1 MKNLKKWGIAT
12 KNLNFKE
19 YMNFPFIISPNIGCP
34 EILIENNEEK
44 SLEKHPKFE
53 FKLNLV
59 AKQDVNI
66 TQIKDS
72 FKNQLFVVPLY
83 EHDPQT
89 RKLIRG
95 YPIPIQLSEIKQ
107 NPSLCLGKEC
117 LQDLYQ
123 LKDDRPSFLL
133 RHNFFGINRQMFSAV
148 GTFQIHQDQK
158 NTDFLQNHPFLMFD
172 IFQTFTRQETKKEEP
187 IYRICYHSLVIR
199 KKSWENL
206 RFIQVSDLHVGKR
219 YDEFLD
225 ILSHQKLKINFDKLP
240 PLIKKLE
247 LKSRFKNPN
256 NKLRQFILWANYRA
270 GLDKLDIIFMTG
282 DIIDY
287 YLKNT
292 IRSKELYKISESNWE
307 TFLNLILNDPIE
319 LREGITAKNIIEHE
333 ELAVPFYTITGN
345 HDVRVYPYPLH
356 IAGLYRTFG
365 LHILEAQAFKD
376 PFKRA
381 KFKALAVDKYC
392 LRPYYQYVNPFD
404 DYFLEFGENRFLLMN
419 SRGERIL
426 RMKDLLMANPALK
439 GFSDRQY
446 VFMKTVTSL
455 IMKEEGRTN
464 NFFMT
469 HGPML
474 NPIIK
479 NIILRKILTIF
490 KKMKFLHP
498 SMFKEHNLK
507 RLRTSNGRADPHLE
521 FDYGSVSRNWKN
533 TLALMLKYKMINLAG
548 HTHEANEIRFSYS
561 PHDLRRSQPF
571 SIYYDDYTS
580 MYPMEFILDHLP
592 IVCQTPSL
600 GIRKLSSSE
609 KSGAYRDVEI
619 RNGKIIKMVVKYLS
633 DIVIDHQNIFFV

>member
-1 MKNLKKWGIAT
+1 MKNAE
-12 KNLNFKE
+12 FKD
-19 YMNFPFIISPNIGCP
+19 YMDFPFVASPNIGYP
-34 EILIENNEEK
+34 AILVEKIEEK
-44 SLEKHPKFE
+44 AINQHPKFE
-53 FKLNLV
+53 FKLNIV
-59 AKQDVNI
+59 AKEEI
-66 TQIKDS
+66 SLTQLKDQ
-72 FKNQLFVVPLY
+72 FKNQLFAVPLY

-95 YPIPIQLSEIKQ
+95 YPIPITLSDIKQ
-107 NPSLCLGKEC
+107 NLSLCIENEC

-133 RHNFFGINRQMFSAV
+133 RHNFFGTNRCIFSAT
-148 GTFQIHQDQK
+148 GTFQIHQDSK
-158 NTDFLQNHPFLMFD
+158 NTTFLQNHPFLMFD
-172 IFQTFTRQETKKEEP
+172 IYQTFSAQDTHKDYP

-199 KKSWENL
+199 KKSWDNL
-206 RFIQVSDLHVGKR
+206 KFIQITDLHIGKR

-225 ILSHQKLKINFDKLP
+225 ILSKHKLKINFDKLP
-240 PLIKKLE
+240 PLIQKLD
-247 LKSRFKNPN
+247 LQSRFKNPN

-270 GLDKLDIIFMTG
+270 SLEKLDVIFMTG

-292 IRSKELYKISESNWE
+292 IRSKELYKITESNWE

-319 LREGITAKNIIEHE
+319 LREGIAAKNIVEHE

-345 HDVRVYPYPLH
+345 HDVRIYPYSLH
-356 IAGLYRTFG
+356 TAGLYRTFG
-365 LHILEAQAFKD
+365 LHLLEAQTFKD
-376 PFKRA
+376 PYPRA
-381 KFKALAVDKYC
+381 NYKALAVDKYC

-404 DYFLEFGENRFLLMN
+404 DYFIEFGKNRFLLMN

-426 RMKDLLMANPALK
+426 RMKDLLMANPASK

-446 VFMKTVTSL
+446 LFMKTVTSR
-455 IMKEEGRTN
+455 IMQEDGKSN

-479 NIILRKILTIF
+479 NIVLRKFLKIF
-490 KKMKFLHP
+490 KKMKYLHP
-498 SMFKEHNLK
+498 SMFKERNLK

-533 TLALMLKYKMINLAG
+533 TLALMLKYNMINLAG

-561 PHDLRRSQPF
+561 PQDLGRSQPF

-580 MYPMEFILDHLP
+580 LYPMEFILDHLP
-592 IVCQTPSL
+592 LVCQTPSL

-609 KSGAYRDVEI
+609 KSGAYRNIEI
-619 RNGKIIKMVVKYLS
+619 VDGKIIKMEVKYLS
-633 DIVIDHQNIFFV
+633 DIEIDHQNIFLF